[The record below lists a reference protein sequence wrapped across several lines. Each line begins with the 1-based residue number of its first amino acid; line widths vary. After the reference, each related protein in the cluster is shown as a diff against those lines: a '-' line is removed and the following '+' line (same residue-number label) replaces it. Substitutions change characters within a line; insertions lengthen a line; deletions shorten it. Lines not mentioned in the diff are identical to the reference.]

1 MIERTIASR
10 YAQALFDI
18 AQERGE
24 LERFG
29 NEWQAVVDAING
41 DAQVRQVFIGR
52 VISAHAKK
60 ELAEKSFT
68 DNVDPVVLGLLCLIF
83 DKSREEYLEA
93 ILDEYR
99 RLEDEK
105 NRVLNIKL
113 VSAAELDASQEE
125 ALAKALGAATK
136 KTARFEKSINPALI
150 GGFVMT
156 IGDTVFDGSV
166 SGQLAKM
173 QQQLVR

>member
-29 NEWQAVVDAING
+29 NEWQTVVDAING
-41 DAQVRQVFIGR
+41 DAQVRQAFIGR

-60 ELAEKSFT
+60 ELAEKNFA
-68 DNVDPVVLGLLCLIF
+68 DKVDPVVLGLLCLIF

-99 RLEDEK
+99 RLEDDK
-105 NRVLNIKL
+105 NRII
-113 VSAAELDASQEE
+113 SAAELDASQEE
-125 ALAKALGAATK
+125 ALAKALGAATQ
-136 KTARFEKSINPALI
+136 KTAHFKKSINPALI
-150 GGFVMT
+150 GGFMMK